1 MANSEVLRLILAKT
15 CNMHLLI
22 EQQWQLGEKQF
33 IASHHLFFHCPQDM
47 KETQFWD

>member
-22 EQQWQLGEKQF
+22 EQQWQLGEKKF
-33 IASHHLFFHCPQDM
+33 SGSHHLFFH
-47 KETQFWD
+47 